1 MDVPPKNYGVGGD
14 LMNPSL
20 DTSSV
25 WSRHPKSKESE
36 STASFQI
43 HGGGVQ
49 DLAMRR
55 YGLMAAPDNDGKRSP
70 AGGS

>member
-1 MDVPPKNYGVGGD
+1 
-14 LMNPSL
+14 MNPSL

-43 HGGGVQ
+43 HGGGLKDFKNESDQ
-49 DLAMRR
+49 KKKFHFL
-55 YGLMAAPDNDGKRSP
+55 LLLFLSHGKNFQIFFDPTSMNLK
-70 AGGS
+70 